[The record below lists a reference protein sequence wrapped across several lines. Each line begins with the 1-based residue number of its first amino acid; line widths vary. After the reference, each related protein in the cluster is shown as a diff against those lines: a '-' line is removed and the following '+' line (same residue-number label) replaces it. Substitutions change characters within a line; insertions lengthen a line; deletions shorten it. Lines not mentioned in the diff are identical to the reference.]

1 MTIGPRT
8 RAALIAS
15 LFLAPIVAS
24 LAVYRFGHPQAS
36 ANYGELILPPRLAP
50 APLAQLRGR
59 WVLVTSDSGACE
71 EACRQK
77 LYAMRQVRLALGR
90 NASRVARVLVI
101 DDDHAL
107 DAGTQAADTGLDVVR
122 IATQARG
129 DRAHIYLADPHGNV
143 MLRWPSNPDLRRMY
157 QDIDRLL
164 KASQIG

>member
-1 MTIGPRT
+1 MTVSFTCPDPR
-8 RAALIAS
+8 RLQDLIDAALATDE
-15 LFLAPIVAS
+15 
-24 LAVYRFGHPQAS
+24 QE
-36 ANYGELILPPRLAP
+36 ELSRHLD
-50 APLAQLRGR
+50 G
-59 WVLVTSDSGACE
+59 C

-107 DAGTQAADTGLDVVR
+107 DAGTQAADAGLDVVR